1 MVNYTENDNERNIKS
16 LIQIKLMNMMT
27 PMFACWKYV
36 VTLFA
41 KPNSICNSCI
51 TSGKFPSEWKEVK
64 IVSTPK
70 IGDKKTKKNNGQ
82 RYSFA
87 LAGNYLKDY
96 YITTYNGLI

>member
-1 MVNYTENDNERNIKS
+1 M
-16 LIQIKLMNMMT
+16 
-27 PMFACWKYV
+27 WKICGNSIC
-36 VTLFA
+36 
-41 KPNSICNSCI
+41 KPNSICKSCI
-51 TSGKFPSEWKEVK
+51 TSGKFPSEWKGVK

-87 LAGNYLKDY
+87 LAGSYLKDY